1 MYTYVAYI
9 CSATPFNSSNC
20 KIAGASF
27 ANCIGSNPP
36 GSQPWMEPTKG
47 KKVFECGKAEKGEKC
62 WRWMSKETC
71 VNPARLW
78 ILVVEEE
85 EVDEEVDKD
94 MAKEVDKE
102 VVEEL
107 AVNVKGNMCKSR
119 QTMNT
124 CHTEMVLA
132 FEEYHPHRKFSQIQS
147 FKNNLI
153 FSVACYNC
161 YS

>member
-1 MYTYVAYI
+1 M
-9 CSATPFNSSNC
+9 
-20 KIAGASF
+20 
-27 ANCIGSNPP
+27 
-36 GSQPWMEPTKG
+36 
-47 KKVFECGKAEKGEKC
+47 
-62 WRWMSKETC
+62 
-71 VNPARLW
+71 
-78 ILVVEEE
+78 VVEER

-132 FEEYHPHRKFSQIQS
+132 FEDYHPHRKFSQIQS
-147 FKNNLI
+147 FKNNLNAI
-153 FSVACYNC
+153 FSVAG

>member
-1 MYTYVAYI
+1 
-9 CSATPFNSSNC
+9 
-20 KIAGASF
+20 
-27 ANCIGSNPP
+27 
-36 GSQPWMEPTKG
+36 
-47 KKVFECGKAEKGEKC
+47 
-62 WRWMSKETC
+62 
-71 VNPARLW
+71 
-78 ILVVEEE
+78 
-85 EVDEEVDKD
+85 

-147 FKNNLI
+147 FKNNLNAL
-153 FSVACYNC
+153 FQWQATVKEEKRFC
-161 YS
+161 

>member
-1 MYTYVAYI
+1 
-9 CSATPFNSSNC
+9 
-20 KIAGASF
+20 
-27 ANCIGSNPP
+27 
-36 GSQPWMEPTKG
+36 
-47 KKVFECGKAEKGEKC
+47 
-62 WRWMSKETC
+62 
-71 VNPARLW
+71 
-78 ILVVEEE
+78 
-85 EVDEEVDKD
+85 

-147 FKNNLI
+147 FKDNLI
-153 FSVACYNC
+153 FSVAG

>member
-1 MYTYVAYI
+1 M
-9 CSATPFNSSNC
+9 
-20 KIAGASF
+20 
-27 ANCIGSNPP
+27 
-36 GSQPWMEPTKG
+36 
-47 KKVFECGKAEKGEKC
+47 
-62 WRWMSKETC
+62 
-71 VNPARLW
+71 
-78 ILVVEEE
+78 VEEE

-147 FKNNLI
+147 FKNYLNAL
-153 FSVACYNC
+153 FQWQATVKEEKRFC
-161 YS
+161 